1 MATSTRSRRS
11 HRSGR
16 SRRAALVPSFEPRA
30 LMLPGFLVAAII
42 LGGATAA
49 GVIPNLLLQLGGA
62 GLLFFAAMRP
72 LQRASTFAERMLIW
86 LGVAFVLVALA
97 QMVPLPAGL
106 WSSLPGHAPLVRGF
120 TLIGAPVPP
129 LPLSIDPAATM
140 ASLLSVS
147 VAAGMFV
154 LVVRA
159 DDRSLAGF
167 ALALPVMAALSVL
180 IGLIQLVN
188 GDSSPL
194 YLYTSTN
201 RGQPVGFFAN
211 SNHLATL
218 VLTAVPFLAALVAT
232 VRARDGRV
240 EGWAADTVILGALG
254 VLLLL
259 GAIVDGSIAG
269 LGLLVPTLLG
279 SYFLARRGRDSRVL
293 LIGALIA
300 LVLVGVFVALSF
312 NSPILAGYAKTSL
325 DAGPTSRLGF
335 YRHTLAAIGSF
346 FPFGSGLGSFIT
358 VFPAF
363 EDPHA
368 VDAIFVNH
376 AHNDYLEF
384 VLELGL
390 PGAILIV
397 TFLGWW
403 AWRTVAIWRDGDSGL
418 LPRAA
423 TISSAVI
430 LAHSL
435 VDYPARTAAILAVM
449 VACCAIMARPGR
461 IPPPPPL
468 AEEDAAPARH
478 LAA

>member
-1 MATSTRSRRS
+1 MATSSRSPRSR
-11 HRSGR
+11 RSGR
-16 SRRAALVPSFEPRA
+16 SRRSAPVPSFELRA
-30 LMLPGFLVAAII
+30 LALPGFLVAAVI

-49 GVIPNLLLQLGGA
+49 GVIPNLLLQLSGA
-62 GLLFFAAMRP
+62 GLLIFAAIRP
-72 LQRASTFAERMLIW
+72 VQRPSTIAERLLIW
-86 LGVAFVLVALA
+86 LGAAFVIVGLA
-97 QMVPLPAGL
+97 QLIPLPAAL

-120 TLIGAPVPP
+120 ALMGAAVPSM
-129 LPLSIDPAATM
+129 PLSLDPAATIT
-140 ASLLSVS
+140 SLLSVS
-147 VAAGMFV
+147 VAAGMYV
-154 LVVRA
+154 LVRRA
-159 DDRSLAGF
+159 DDRNLASF
-167 ALALPVMAALSVL
+167 ALVLPIMAALSVL

-194 YLYTSTN
+194 YFYTNTN

-218 VLTAVPFLAALVAT
+218 VLTAIPFLAALIAT

-240 EGWAADTVILGALG
+240 EGWAADTIMLSALG

-279 SYFLARRGRDSRVL
+279 SYFLVRRGRDSRIL

-300 LVLVGVFVALSF
+300 LVLVGVFLALSF

-346 FPFGSGLGSFIT
+346 FPFGTGLGSFIT

-376 AHNDYLEF
+376 AHNDYLEL

-390 PGAILIV
+390 PGALLIV
-397 TFLGWW
+397 AFLAWW
-403 AWRTVAIWRDGDSGL
+403 VWRTVAIWRDADSGL

-435 VDYPARTAAILAVM
+435 VDYPARTAAVLAVM
-449 VACCAIMARPGR
+449 VACCTIMARPGR

-468 AEEDAAPARH
+468 PEEDAAPARH

>member
-1 MATSTRSRRS
+1 MARSSRS

-16 SRRAALVPSFEPRA
+16 KRQRTVTPSFEPRA
-30 LMLPGFLVAAII
+30 LALPGFLVAAIV
-42 LGGATAA
+42 LGGATSA
-49 GVIPNLLLQLGGA
+49 GVIPNLLLQFAGA
-62 GLLFFAAMRP
+62 GLLFYAALRP
-72 LQRASTFAERMLIW
+72 LQRATTPAERMLIW
-86 LGVAFVLVALA
+86 LGVAFVVVALI
-97 QMVPLPAGL
+97 QLIPLPSSL
-106 WSSLPGHAPLVRGF
+106 WATLPGHAQLAHGF
-120 TLIGAPVPP
+120 TLVGAGVPS
-129 LPLSIDPAATM
+129 LPLSLDPAATIT
-140 ASLLSVS
+140 SLLSVV

-154 LVVRA
+154 LVTRA
-159 DDRSLAGF
+159 DDRSLAAF
-167 ALALPVMAALSVL
+167 ALVLAVMAALSVV
-180 IGLIQLVN
+180 IGLVQLVN
-188 GDSSPL
+188 GDTSPL
-194 YLYTSTN
+194 YLYTNTN

-218 VLTAVPFLAALVAT
+218 VLTALPFLAALVAT
-232 VRARDGRV
+232 VRARDDRV
-240 EGWAADTVILGALG
+240 EGWAADTIMLGSLG

-259 GAIVDGSIAG
+259 GVVVDGSIAG
-269 LGLLVPTLLG
+269 LGLLLPTLLG
-279 SYFLARRGRDSRVL
+279 SYFLVRRGRDSRIL
-293 LIGALIA
+293 LIGALVA
-300 LVLVGVFVALSF
+300 LLLVGVFVALSF

-335 YRHTLAAIGSF
+335 YQHTIAAIGSF
-346 FPFGSGLGSFIT
+346 FPFGTGLGSFIS

-397 TFLGWW
+397 AFLGWW
-403 AWRTVAIWRDGDSGL
+403 IWRTVAIWRDADSGL

-435 VDYPARTAAILAVM
+435 VDYPARTGAILAVM

-468 AEEDAAPARH
+468 ANEDAAPARH

>member
-1 MATSTRSRRS
+1 MARPSRS
-11 HRSGR
+11 HRS
-16 SRRAALVPSFEPRA
+16 SRRRRGTVASSFGIRTLV
-30 LMLPGFLVAAII
+30 LPAFLVAAIV

-62 GLLFFAAMRP
+62 GLLFLAALWPM
-72 LQRASTFAERMLIW
+72 QRASTLAERILVW
-86 LGVAFVLVALA
+86 LGVVFVTVVLVQLI
-97 QMVPLPAGL
+97 PLPAGL
-106 WSSLPGHAPLVRGF
+106 WATLPGHAPLARGF
-120 TLIGAPVPP
+120 TLVGAAVPS
-129 LPLSIDPAATM
+129 LPLSLDPAATI
-140 ASLLSVS
+140 ASLLSVT

-154 LVVRA
+154 LVRRA
-159 DDRSLAGF
+159 DDRSLAAF
-167 ALALPVMAALSVL
+167 ALALAAMAALSVV
-180 IGLIQLVN
+180 IGLVQLVN
-188 GDSSPL
+188 GNASPL
-194 YLYTSTN
+194 YLYSNTN

-218 VLTAVPFLAALVAT
+218 VLTALPFLAALVAT

-240 EGWAADTVILGALG
+240 EGWAADTVVLGALG

-259 GAIVDGSIAG
+259 GVIVDGSIAG
-269 LGLLVPTLLG
+269 LGLLLPTLLA
-279 SYFLARRGRDSRVL
+279 SYFLVRRGRDSRIL
-293 LIGALIA
+293 AIGALVA

-312 NSPILAGYAKTSL
+312 NSPILSGYAKTSL

-335 YRHTLAAIGSF
+335 YQHTIAAIGSF
-346 FPFGSGLGSFIT
+346 FPFGSGLGSFIS

-384 VLELGL
+384 ILELGL

-397 TFLGWW
+397 SFLGWW
-403 AWRTVAIWRDGDSGL
+403 LWRAVAIWRDADSGL

-461 IPPPPPL
+461 IPPPPPS
-468 AEEDAAPARH
+468 ADEDAAPARH